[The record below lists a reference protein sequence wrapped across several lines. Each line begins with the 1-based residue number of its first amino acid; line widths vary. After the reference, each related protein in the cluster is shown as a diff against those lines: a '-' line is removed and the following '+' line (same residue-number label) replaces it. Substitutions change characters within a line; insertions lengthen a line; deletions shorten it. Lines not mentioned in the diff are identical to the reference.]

1 MIGLQH
7 ADLAELIPQ
16 ITSCFNNSLIEA
28 VSDSEMINYVA
39 ASEDRVEREE
49 FLVMMMKIIMSQAD
63 TNTFLMRQDALL
75 EDWKNEF

>member
-1 MIGLQH
+1 
-7 ADLAELIPQ
+7 
-16 ITSCFNNSLIEA
+16 
-28 VSDSEMINYVA
+28 MINYVA